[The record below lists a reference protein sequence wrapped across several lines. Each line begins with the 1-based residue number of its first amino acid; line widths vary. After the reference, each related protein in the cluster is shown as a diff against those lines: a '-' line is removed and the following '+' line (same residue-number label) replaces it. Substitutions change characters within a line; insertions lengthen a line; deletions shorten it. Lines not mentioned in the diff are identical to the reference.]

1 MPAYPHHVI
10 QELVVPG
17 DWKGPDKPWAAH
29 DRAIGRDVMDLARA
43 YGWSFR
49 TLEGHPHGEL
59 RCPAGEHTP
68 KVPGTPKSG
77 EVKFMDLKKLITDR
91 CAHGTGN
98 ATKIERAR
106 KLIETTR
113 ALVEAA
119 EESAD
124 RYLAARDGDAAFAE
138 AVRVE
143 TLLTTDVV
151 DANLEELLQLRDALL
166 EEAAAAPDASSAEE
180 ILEAIQEIRVNAK
193 GVRHELKTLPKPL
206 GRPLLD
212 EVTGLEGRA
221 DDVEHVI
228 SP

>member
-1 MPAYPHHVI
+1 
-10 QELVVPG
+10 VPG
-17 DWKGPDKPWAAH
+17 EWKGPDKLWAAH
-29 DRAIGRDVMDLARA
+29 DWAIGRDVMDLARA
-43 YGWSFR
+43 HGWSFR
-49 TLEGHPHGEL
+49 TIEGHPHGEL
-59 RCPAGEHTP
+59 RCPAGEHMP

-77 EVKFMDLKKLITDR
+77 EAKFIDLKKLITNR

-98 ATKIERAR
+98 APKLERAR

-143 TLLTTDVV
+143 TLLTADVI
-151 DANLEELLQLRDALL
+151 DANVDELLQLRDALL
-166 EEAAAAPDASSAEE
+166 EEAAAAPDAPSAES
-180 ILEAIQEIRVNAK
+180 ILEAIEEIRANAK
-193 GVRHELKTLPKPL
+193 RIRHELKTLSKPL

-212 EVTGLEGRA
+212 EVDDLEARTDA
-221 DDVEHVI
+221 VERVI